1 MIIGKLGIRAR
12 LNVLLL
18 LALAAVLLVATPF
31 VAGQADNARSAGQT
45 ADIARHARELGGL
58 IWQLQRERL
67 LTAAFL
73 ALPTVDNNDLVLQQ
87 HVVDEAADDV
97 RASLGPEAPDELA
110 VALVRLG
117 SLRELRE
124 STLRRGISADSVAR
138 TYRAVIA
145 AIIDALRLVPQKTSD
160 AEGTRQL
167 TALEA
172 LLRAN
177 EQNAL
182 RGMALIAAAIDPQTG
197 QVVLN
202 DASTQAPMLTERFV
216 QQADVE
222 HAALAVL
229 VDQGEAARR
238 VDALAATLPKARNA
252 RDTEAF
258 VSDVLSSVESQ
269 ANLRRVVQ
277 DQVTSQ
283 IADAAARR
291 ANNAR
296 LAAWLIGLGAAA
308 LFGLVAILAVAI
320 SRSIANP
327 LRRLTDAAIGV
338 ADLAETELV
347 RVTDT
352 EVVEEQVPR
361 LASIDI
367 STRDEVGRLAA
378 AFNRVQATAAMLVER
393 QAVTRRNVSLMFIN
407 VAQRTQN
414 LVGRQLT
421 LVDELERNEQDT
433 RVLASLYR
441 LDHLSTRLRRTA
453 DNLLVVAGAKDETR
467 ITRHT
472 ELTTALR
479 SALAEIEEYQR
490 VRLGDIS
497 PVMLAST
504 IGPDLVLI
512 FAELLENAT
521 SFSPPES
528 FVDVVSTFL
537 VDGSCQVGIID
548 HGIGITPERLAEENG
563 RLIERERLDVAPTS
577 VLGLFVVGRLAR
589 RHSLTVAL
597 TNTPGG
603 GVTARVTIP
612 AVLYSQVMVPEPVNE
627 PTERAAQRRTSA
639 APRPIP
645 AATVPQPRP
654 LRGALP
660 ELTIPPASTFDDF
673 AWFPLD
679 NTPPA
684 LPSSQP
690 TAAPPDAVL
699 PDAVLRA
706 PLRDDVASPRM
717 EWGAVTSSRDD
728 AGQPSRSR
736 LQRRV
741 PGAQLPATMG
751 QPTPGPQPDNPQHDP
766 AAIRVA
772 LDGYQSAVANA
783 ADQGPAAPPR
793 WPVELSRRTPG
804 TNLAPGLHVRSTDDR
819 HAPAT
824 VTRAVRDPD
833 AERSALDAFT
843 AGLARAVTE
852 SGRQP

>member
-1 MIIGKLGIRAR
+1 MIISKLSIRAR
-12 LNVLLL
+12 LNILLL

-45 ADIARHARELGGL
+45 AGIARHAQELGGL

-73 ALPTVDNNDLVLQQ
+73 ALPNMHDTDLVLQQ
-87 HVVDEAADDV
+87 HTVDDAAEDV
-97 RASLGPEAPDELA
+97 RASLAPEASDELA
-110 VALVRLG
+110 SALVRLG
-117 SLRELRE
+117 SLRELRDNV
-124 STLRRGISADSVAR
+124 LRRGISSDSVAR
-138 TYRAVIA
+138 TYRAVIS
-145 AIIDALRLVPQKTSD
+145 AIIDALRLVPQRTSD

-167 TALEA
+167 TAIEA

-182 RGMALIAAAIDPQTG
+182 RGAALISAAKDPLTG
-197 QVVLN
+197 QVVLS
-202 DASTQAPMLTERFV
+202 DASAQAPMFTERFV

-238 VDALAATLPKARNA
+238 VNALVAALPQVRTP

-258 VSDVLSSVESQ
+258 VSDVLGSAESQ

-283 IADAAARR
+283 ISDAATRR

-308 LFGLVAILAVAI
+308 LFGLVAILALAI

-361 LASIDI
+361 LASIDM
-367 STRDEVGRLAA
+367 STHGEVGRLAA

-393 QAVTRRNVSLMFIN
+393 QAITRHNVSLMFSN

-414 LVGRQLT
+414 LVGRQLA

-453 DNLLVVAGAKDETR
+453 DNLLVVAGTKDENR
-467 ITRHT
+467 IAQHT
-472 ELTTALR
+472 ELSTALR
-479 SALAEIEEYQR
+479 SALAEIEEYRR

-504 IGPDLVLI
+504 LGPDLVLV

-521 SFSPPES
+521 SFSPPDS
-528 FVDVVSTFL
+528 VVDVVSTIL
-537 VDGSCQVGIID
+537 ANGSCQISIID
-548 HGIGITPERLAEENG
+548 HGIGMNPAQLAEENG
-563 RLIERERLDVAPTS
+563 RLIERERLDIAPTS

-597 TNTPGG
+597 SNTPGG
-603 GVTARVTIP
+603 GITAKITIP
-612 AVLYSQVMVPEPVNE
+612 AQMYSHVVAPERVDEQTAIQPRV
-627 PTERAAQRRTSA
+627 S
-639 APRPIP
+639 APRPVP
-645 AATVPQPRP
+645 ADTGSRPQPIQG
-654 LRGALP
+654 GALP
-660 ELTIPPASTFDDF
+660 APKTQPAPAILGHEFE
-673 AWFPLD
+673 WFPSG
-679 NTPPA
+679 NTPPP
-684 LPSSQP
+684 LPSRQPAASGVRPIHMDVPRRDATRNDEARRDSTLGP
-690 TAAPPDAVL
+690 TASDNAA
-699 PDAVLRA
+699 R
-706 PLRDDVASPRM
+706 PR
-717 EWGAVTSSRDD
+717 
-728 AGQPSRSR
+728 RSQ

-741 PGAQLPATMG
+741 PGAQLPTAG
-751 QPTPGPQPDNPQHDP
+751 RPQPQADHPQQD
-766 AAIRVA
+766 ATAVKAA
-772 LDGYQSAVANA
+772 LDGYQSAMANA
-783 ADQGPAAPPR
+783 TVTADQDPAAPPR
-793 WPVELSRRTPG
+793 WPVELSRRSPG
-804 TNLAPGLHVRSTDDR
+804 ASLAPGLRTRPAGGR
-819 HAPAT
+819 HAQAAIT
-824 VTRAVRDPD
+824 KTVRDPD
-833 AERSALDAFT
+833 AERSAFDAFT
-843 AGLARAVTE
+843 AGLARAVTRE
-852 SGRQP
+852 SERQP